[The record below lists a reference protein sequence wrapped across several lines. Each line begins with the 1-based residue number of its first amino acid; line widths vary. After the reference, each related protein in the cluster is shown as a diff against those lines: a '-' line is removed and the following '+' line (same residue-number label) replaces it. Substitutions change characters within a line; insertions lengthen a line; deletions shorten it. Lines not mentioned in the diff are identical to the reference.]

1 MTSENVKLLEKIKE
15 FYRAHKPSV
24 VFFAILLVIFLYKND
39 NFRSTF
45 TSIAQICTAVGA
57 IVALVN
63 NINILEKQ
71 NQLQEYQIKIKKYRH
86 NFVEQ
91 IELNKI
97 SKNPLY
103 IRLLNISNDNKNVL
117 INDIYNGKYDNELE
131 EFYSQRVQK

>member
-1 MTSENVKLLEKIKE
+1 MISENVKLWEKVKE

-63 NINILEKQ
+63 NINLLEKQ
-71 NQLQEYQIKIKKYRH
+71 NQLQEYQIKIKKYRSD
-86 NFVEQ
+86 FVKK
-91 IELNKI
+91 IEVNKI
-97 SKNPLY
+97 PKAEDETYL
-103 IRLLNISNDNKNVL
+103 RLLKVSSNVKEIL

-131 EFYSQRVQK
+131 ELYSK

>member
-1 MTSENVKLLEKIKE
+1 MANENVKLLEKVKE

-71 NQLQEYQIKIKKYRH
+71 NQLQEYQIKIK
-86 NFVEQ
+86 
-91 IELNKI
+91 
-97 SKNPLY
+97 
-103 IRLLNISNDNKNVL
+103 NIVVIL
-117 INDIYNGKYDNELE
+117 
-131 EFYSQRVQK
+131 